1 MDRREALKR
10 VGMLMGGALSA
21 STIAGVMGG
30 CQPGPTTEPFV
41 PETITGGQND
51 LVTTIT
57 ELIIPETDTPGARA
71 ARVNEFIDRMLTDWF
86 KDDERA
92 HFVAELATVDT
103 KAQDAYGKPFL
114 DLTPEEQTELLSAME
129 EEGIAWME
137 ALGTGAADP
146 EKPPFFNLIKQ
157 LTLVG
162 YYTSEIG
169 GSQELRDMPIG
180 EYRGDVPFQEIG
192 RAWS

>member
-1 MDRREALKR
+1 
-10 VGMLMGGALSA
+10 MGGALSA

-30 CQPGPTTEPFV
+30 CQPGPSTQSFA
-41 PETITGGQND
+41 PETITGGHND

-92 HFVAELATVDT
+92 HFMAELATEDP

-114 DLTPEEQTELLSAME
+114 DLTTEEQTELLTAME
-129 EEGIAWME
+129 EEGIAWSE
-137 ALGTGAADP
+137 ALGTGTVDP

-157 LTLVG
+157 LTLAG

-180 EYRGDVPFQEIG
+180 EYRGDVPFEEIG

>member
-1 MDRREALKR
+1 
-10 VGMLMGGALSA
+10 MGGALSA

-30 CQPGPTTEPFV
+30 CRPGPTTEPFV

-92 HFVAELATVDT
+92 HFLAELATVDT
-103 KAQDAYGKPFL
+103 KAQDAYSKPFL
-114 DLTPEEQTELLSAME
+114 DLTPDQQTELLSAME

-137 ALGTGAADP
+137 ALDADEGSDLVRRQAA
-146 EKPPFFNLIKQ
+146 E
-157 LTLVG
+157 
-162 YYTSEIG
+162 
-169 GSQELRDMPIG
+169 M
-180 EYRGDVPFQEIG
+180 G
-192 RAWS
+192 RLMRF

>member
-1 MDRREALKR
+1 MERREALKR
-10 VGMLMGGALSA
+10 VGLLMGGALSA
-21 STIAGVMGG
+21 STIAGVLGG
-30 CQPGPTTEPFV
+30 CQPGPATEPFV
-41 PETITGGQND
+41 PQTLASAQND

-71 ARVNEFIDRMLTDWF
+71 ARVNAFIDRMLTDWF

-92 HFVAELATVDT
+92 HFLSELETVET
-103 KAQDAYGKPFL
+103 KAQDAFGKPFL

-129 EEGIAWME
+129 EEGLAWME
-137 ALGTGAADP
+137 VLDTGGANP
-146 EKPPFFNLIKQ
+146 EKPPFFNMIKE
-157 LTLVG
+157 LTLAG

-180 EYRGDVPFQEIG
+180 VYRGDVPFEEIG